1 MHETGALILREKKT
15 KAKVGVII
23 NSRKLLQGLS
33 KN

>member
-1 MHETGALILREKKT
+1 MNGTGALILREKKR

-23 NSRKLLQGLS
+23 NSRELLQDLS

>member
-1 MHETGALILREKKT
+1 MNGTGALILREKET

-23 NSRKLLQGLS
+23 NSRELLQDLS